1 MSNTSSN
8 TPLPSRIEIRQ
19 ITQDGVTIDGV
30 WIPHAFLEELA
41 EQGVYDS
48 QFGSSLGADR
58 DVIRVL
64 EARGLLE
71 RETRGGVH
79 RGPALAEWMDGLEW
93 PERER
98 DVLSNTSST
107 PSSPACPV
115 SGDRCTRNCEN
126 SPENPELAGLCERL
140 GFAPMQPAFASA
152 PSVSGSP
159 EAEPLV
165 PVDGGEFGKFHV
177 GGWNGESCD
186 WYGPVNVRCW
196 ICGSSASSGAGGDAV
211 ALEDLAA
218 WARSHVCPPLQVNGG
233 GCDR

>member
-1 MSNTSSN
+1 MEADETA
-8 TPLPSRIEIRQ
+8 PLPSRIEIRHVP
-19 ITQDGVTIDGV
+19 QDGVTIDDV
-30 WIPHAFLEELA
+30 WVPYAFLEELQ

-58 DVIRVL
+58 DVTRVL

-79 RGPALAEWMDGLEW
+79 RGPALAEWMNGLEW
-93 PERER
+93 SERSR
-98 DVLSNTSST
+98 SNTSST
-107 PSSPACPV
+107 PPVSSP
-115 SGDRCTRNCEN
+115 
-126 SPENPELAGLCERL
+126 
-140 GFAPMQPAFASA
+140 
-152 PSVSGSP
+152 P

-177 GGWNGESCD
+177 GGWNGSEESGWD
-186 WYGPVNVRCW
+186 YPVSVRCW
-196 ICGSSASSGAGGDAV
+196 ICGSRASSPAGGDAV